1 VKEHLFS
8 IVVAGLAAGSAGAVS
23 VSAQALG
30 NPAACAVVADDA
42 QRLACYDAIFRG
54 DASTPALAP
63 IVIASTQPIPA
74 RPTGR
79 APAMMTIGCAAGMLH
94 VSFSFAG
101 QLLSET
107 GDEAAIS
114 FQVQQTGSF
123 VRSLPVSED
132 NTTIGFANARDADA
146 FLETLEGGDSLVV
159 RITPVRQRSVQV
171 EFPLG
176 PYEAQIAAMREACVA

>member
-1 VKEHLFS
+1 
-8 IVVAGLAAGSAGAVS
+8 
-23 VSAQALG
+23 
-30 NPAACAVVADDA
+30 
-42 QRLACYDAIFRG
+42 
-54 DASTPALAP
+54 
-63 IVIASTQPIPA
+63 
-74 RPTGR
+74 
-79 APAMMTIGCAAGMLH
+79 MTISCTGHVLG

-123 VRSLPVSED
+123 VRSLPVSDD
-132 NTTIGFANARDADA
+132 NTSIGFASARDADA

-171 EFPLG
+171 EFPLD
-176 PYEAQIAAMREACVA
+176 PYEAPIAALRQACAG

>member
-1 VKEHLFS
+1 MLGLFG
-8 IVVAGLAAGSAGAVS
+8 VAEVH
-23 VSAQALG
+23 AQADPSQA
-30 NPAACAVVADDA
+30 PARDPRACAAVADNA
-42 QRLACYDAIFRG
+42 QRLACYDAIFRV
-54 DASTPALAP
+54 ASPPTALAP

-79 APAMMTIGCAAGMLH
+79 APAAMTISCADEVLG

-123 VRSLPVSED
+123 VRSLPVSDD
-132 NTTIGFANARDADA
+132 NTTIGFASASDADA

-171 EFPLG
+171 EFPLD
-176 PYEAQIAAMREACVA
+176 PYEAAIASMRAACTR

>member
-1 VKEHLFS
+1 VPD
-8 IVVAGLAAGSAGAVS
+8 
-23 VSAQALG
+23 
-30 NPAACAVVADDA
+30 NT

-54 DASTPALAP
+54 PASPAALAP
-63 IVIASTQPIPA
+63 IVVSSTQPIPA
-74 RPTGR
+74 RPNGR
-79 APAMMTIGCAAGMLH
+79 APATMSISCSDNILG

-123 VRSLPVSED
+123 VRSLPVSTD
-132 NTTIGFANARDADA
+132 NTSIGFANAPDADA

-171 EFPLG
+171 EFALDA
-176 PYEAQIAAMREACVA
+176 YEAQIAAMREACTG